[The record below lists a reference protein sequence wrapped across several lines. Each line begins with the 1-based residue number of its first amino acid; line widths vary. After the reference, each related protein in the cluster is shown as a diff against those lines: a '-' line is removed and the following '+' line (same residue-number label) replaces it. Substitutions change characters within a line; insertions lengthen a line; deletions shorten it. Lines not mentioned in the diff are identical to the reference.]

1 MAFEQTIERR
11 ALGLD
16 SDGRTPR
23 RNGARSNPGKPRPG
37 LSPGLTRILD
47 VFIAGLALA
56 FLAPLMVIV
65 ALICRLSD
73 PGPVFYGQ
81 LRCGRGGRMFRCLK
95 FRSMVV
101 DADRRLED
109 LLNADPAARA
119 EWAATHKLINDP
131 RITPIGRFLRKSS
144 LDELP
149 QLINVLR
156 GDMSLVGPRPIVP
169 GEIIHYGRYIA
180 HYNQVLPGITG
191 MWQVSGRSETNYR
204 RRVALDL
211 LFIRRRS
218 LYLYLRILLLTV
230 PAVLLRRGA
239 Y

>member
-1 MAFEQTIERR
+1 MAFEQAIERNV
-11 ALGLD
+11 LGLD
-16 SDGRTPR
+16 TDGCAPR
-23 RNGARSNPGKPRPG
+23 RNEARSNTGRPRRD
-37 LSPGLTRILD
+37 LSPGLTRAID
-47 VFIAGLALA
+47 VCIAGLALV
-56 FLAPLMVIV
+56 FLAPLMGII

-81 LRCGRGGRMFRCLK
+81 LRCGKGGRMFRCLK

-109 LLNADPAARA
+109 LLNSDPAARA
-119 EWAATHKLINDP
+119 EWTATHKLISDP
-131 RITPIGRFLRKSS
+131 RITPVGRFLRKSS

-180 HYNQVLPGITG
+180 QYYLVLPGITG

-218 LYLYLRILLLTV
+218 LYLYTKILVLTV
-230 PAVLLRRGA
+230 PAVLLRKGA